1 MTTLFPTYIDDKA
14 LAQDLIL
21 SQFDNFLIDC
31 DGVIWLSEQLLPKI
45 NQFYNFLLRIIKG
58 LHLSPIT
65 HPSLVNLM

>member
-45 NQFYNFLLRIIKG
+45 NQFYNFLLRIIKS
-58 LHLSPIT
+58 LHLSRIT